1 VNIKVNRGESGF
13 SLIEM
18 MTAITLLS
26 VLSLAVFN
34 GFGTAAQVIRI
45 SDSSSVQSQL
55 ALSKLEELA
64 AVPASQLVSG
74 EVTESPISV
83 RGMTFE
89 RITTVAGFG
98 AGRRQ
103 LKVTVINTTGGSNSV
118 PISYESVLN
127 PWGLR

>member
-1 VNIKVNRGESGF
+1 
-13 SLIEM
+13 M

-26 VLSLAVFN
+26 ILSLAVFN
-34 GFGTAAQVIRI
+34 GFGTAAQVIRL

-64 AVPASQLVSG
+64 AVPANNLEFG
-74 EVTESPISV
+74 EIKESSIFV
-83 RGMTFE
+83 RGMRFE
-89 RITTVAGFG
+89 RTTNIAAFG
-98 AGRRQ
+98 PVSRR
-103 LKVTVINTTGGSNSV
+103 LKVTVTNTTTGSKSG

>member
-1 VNIKVNRGESGF
+1 MVKINRGERGF

-64 AVPASQLVSG
+64 AVPASELASG
-74 EVTESPISV
+74 EVKESPISV

-89 RITTVAGFG
+89 RTTTIAALGSG
-98 AGRRQ
+98 SRQ
-103 LKVTVINTTGGSNSV
+103 LKVTVINTTNGSNIA

>member
-1 VNIKVNRGESGF
+1 MKKRNREERGF
-13 SLIEM
+13 SIIEM

-26 VLSLAVFN
+26 ILSLAVFN

-64 AVPASQLVSG
+64 GVPASDLASG
-74 EVTESPISV
+74 EVKESAISV

-89 RITTVAGFG
+89 RTTTIAAFG
-98 AGRRQ
+98 PGSRQ
-103 LKVTVINTTGGSNSV
+103 LKVTVINTTTGSNSG

>member
-1 VNIKVNRGESGF
+1 MVKINRGERGF

-64 AVPASQLVSG
+64 AVPASKLASG
-74 EVTESPISV
+74 EVKESPISV

-89 RITTVAGFG
+89 RTTTIAALGPEG
-98 AGRRQ
+98 RQ
-103 LKVTVINTTGGSNSV
+103 LKVTVINTTNGSNV
-118 PISYESVLN
+118 APISYESVLN

>member
-1 VNIKVNRGESGF
+1 MVKINRGERGF

-64 AVPASQLVSG
+64 AVPASELASG
-74 EVTESPISV
+74 EVRESSISV

-89 RITTVAGFG
+89 RTTTIAALGPEG
-98 AGRRQ
+98 RQ
-103 LKVTVINTTGGSNSV
+103 LKVTVINTTNGSNV
-118 PISYESVLN
+118 APISYESVLN

>member
-1 VNIKVNRGESGF
+1 
-13 SLIEM
+13 M

-26 VLSLAVFN
+26 LLSLAVFN
-34 GFGTAAQVIRI
+34 GFGTAAQVIRS

-55 ALSKLEELA
+55 ALSKLEEIA
-64 AVPASQLVSG
+64 AVPASELASG
-74 EVTESPISV
+74 EVKESPISI

-89 RITTVAGFG
+89 RITTIAAFG
-98 AGRRQ
+98 SGSRK
-103 LKVTVINTTGGSNSV
+103 LKVTVINTTKGSSSV

>member
-1 VNIKVNRGESGF
+1 VAKLKIVEGGF

-34 GFGTAAQVIRI
+34 GFGTAAEVIRT

-64 AVPASQLVSG
+64 AIPVSQLVSG
-74 EVTESPISV
+74 EVKESSISV

-89 RITTVAGFG
+89 RTTTISAFG
-98 AGRRQ
+98 SVSRQ
-103 LKVTVINTTGGSNSV
+103 LKVTVINTTNGSNIA

>member
-1 VNIKVNRGESGF
+1 MVKINQGERGF

-64 AVPASQLVSG
+64 AVPASELASG
-74 EVTESPISV
+74 EVKESPISV

-89 RITTVAGFG
+89 RTTTIAALGSG
-98 AGRRQ
+98 SRQ
-103 LKVTVINTTGGSNSV
+103 LKVTVINTTNGSNIA

>member
-1 VNIKVNRGESGF
+1 
-13 SLIEM
+13 M

-64 AVPASQLVSG
+64 AVPASELASG
-74 EVTESPISV
+74 EVKESPISV

-89 RITTVAGFG
+89 RTTTIAALGSG
-98 AGRRQ
+98 SRQ
-103 LKVTVINTTGGSNSV
+103 LKVTVINTTNGSNIA
-118 PISYESVLN
+118 PTSYESVLN